1 MVRLNLLR
9 ILKSVCEAHPN
20 RGILVEKYGSGDGLL
35 GVVEGL
41 SRGGGDGAVLVRELA
56 KEIIP
61 VLRPGLKPLPGGSRA
76 GGRVSVTPKRMRR
89 TASEASTATVES
101 TGSAATVGVVAGSAL
116 SASSSTRRGV
126 LSPAAAR
133 VGSTRPKVRQKL
145 GDIPWQGPR
154 TEPK

>member
-35 GVVEGL
+35 GVVERL
-41 SRGGGDGAVLVRELA
+41 SRGGGDGAVLVMELA

-61 VLRPGLKPLPGGSRA
+61 VLRPGLKPLPGGGRA

-89 TASEASTATVES
+89 AASEASTVES
-101 TGSAATVGVVAGSAL
+101 AGSAATVGVVAGSAV
-116 SASSSTRRGV
+116 SASTRRGAGV
-126 LSPAAAR
+126 LSPSAAR
-133 VGSTRPKVRQKL
+133 IGSTRPKVRQKL
-145 GDIPWQGPR
+145 GDIPWQAPR
-154 TEPK
+154 AESK